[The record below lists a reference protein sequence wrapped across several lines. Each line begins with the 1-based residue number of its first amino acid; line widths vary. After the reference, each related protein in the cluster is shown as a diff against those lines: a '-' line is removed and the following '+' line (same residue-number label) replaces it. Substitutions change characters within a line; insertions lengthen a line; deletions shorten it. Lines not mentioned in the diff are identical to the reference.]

1 MLYARRVKK
10 NPESSIAYAD
20 DIEKRKEHASN
31 DELLEADFTGR
42 QKAVII
48 VFVLGIVAIVWGL
61 VTQGWYMNEISA
73 VFMAMALL
81 SGIVSGMSEKEIAT
95 EFVKGLGDFVFSA
108 VVVGLAR
115 GILVI
120 RQRWLDYRY
129 GPKRSCDWPCPES
142 PLFSLPAFC
151 MSLTTCF
158 RFWFPALRAS
168 RRSPSPSLG
177 LWLSSWG

>member
-1 MLYARRVKK
+1 MKK

-42 QKAVII
+42 QKAVTI

-95 EFVKGLGDFVFSA
+95 E
-108 VVVGLAR
+108 VG
-115 GILVI
+115 
-120 RQRWLDYRY
+120 
-129 GPKRSCDWPCPES
+129 
-142 PLFSLPAFC
+142 
-151 MSLTTCF
+151 
-158 RFWFPALRAS
+158 
-168 RRSPSPSLG
+168 
-177 LWLSSWG
+177 